1 MQKRKIAAYAV
12 LKDLKDLGFE
22 DLLTN
27 SKMKGTLLQAYVRP
41 RLTYGLEAYE
51 LTKQDM
57 EDLIT
62 TESKIIKRALGVPN
76 KSYKNEIYE
85 ALGIVTLEH
94 AIKKR
99 RLSFLKQ
106 LAENDLTIQLLKNE
120 DSSMQDVILQL
131 GLVDI
136 QKDQNIDAFKS
147 KISREINRKMLEI
160 KILENRNTRSD
171 LSKNIEYLINHRT
184 KDNEATL
191 QYLIASKNGMRII
204 ETDGG

>member
-1 MQKRKIAAYAV
+1 
-12 LKDLKDLGFE
+12 
-22 DLLTN
+22 
-27 SKMKGTLLQAYVRP
+27 
-41 RLTYGLEAYE
+41 
-51 LTKQDM
+51 M
-57 EDLIT
+57 E
-62 TESKIIKRALGVPN
+62 
-76 KSYKNEIYE
+76 
-85 ALGIVTLEH
+85 
-94 AIKKR
+94 
-99 RLSFLKQ
+99 
-106 LAENDLTIQLLKNE
+106 
-120 DSSMQDVILQL
+120 L

-204 ETDGG
+204 ETDGGWDDQIDQNKT